1 MSRWMKVLLALSA
14 ALLTLLLL
22 TFLWQPYVLVADRG
36 WVVLGGYPLAL
47 TIAWGMAFLC
57 VLVMEGCL
65 TLQKYS
71 KIVGAAACA
80 LIFLAAW
87 YFFGK
92 DHTLDYPY
100 NKQFLGLD
108 LSILYY
114 LYWYMLVVLF
124 IVLMV
129 FVVAQFLGPVWR
141 TRLLLCVGVVLFF
154 VSLWL
159 AFMYY
164 YTATIW
170 CAGSLALWWES
181 VLWRGERGT
190 VSRML
195 EEKDP
200 LAVFT
205 LISSFVAPIVIY
217 GLYDTLT
224 FAVY

>member
-1 MSRWMKVLLALSA
+1 MALLA

-22 TFLWQPYVLVADRG
+22 TFLWQPYVFAADRG

-47 TIAWGMAFLC
+47 TIAWGVAFLC

-65 TLQKYS
+65 AFQKYS
-71 KIVGAAACA
+71 KVAGIAVCA
-80 LIFLAAW
+80 LAFLAAW

-92 DHTLDYPY
+92 NHALDYPD
-100 NKQFLGLD
+100 NKLFLGLD
-108 LSILYY
+108 LSILYD

-124 IVLMV
+124 VVLMA
-129 FVVAQFLGPVWR
+129 FVVAQFLRPIGR

-154 VSLWL
+154 ISLWL

-164 YTATIW
+164 GTATIW
-170 CAGSLALWWES
+170 CAGSLALWWEAI
-181 VLWRGERGT
+181 LWRGERGT

-195 EEKDP
+195 GEKDP

-205 LISSFVAPIVIY
+205 LISSFVVPSVIY

>member
-1 MSRWMKVLLALSA
+1 LALLV
-14 ALLTLLLL
+14 ALLTLFIL
-22 TFLWQPYVLVADRG
+22 TFLWQPYFFAADRG
-36 WVVLGGYPLAL
+36 WIVLGGYPLAL
-47 TIAWGMAFLC
+47 TIAWGMALLC

-71 KIVGAAACA
+71 KMVGVTACA
-80 LIFLAAW
+80 LTFLVAW
-87 YFFGK
+87 YYFGK
-92 DHTLDYPY
+92 NHNLDYPY
-100 NKQFLGLD
+100 DKQFLGLD
-108 LSILYY
+108 LSILYN

-124 IVLMV
+124 IVLMA
-129 FVVAQFLGPVWR
+129 FVVAQFLRPVWR
-141 TRLLLCVGVVLFF
+141 TRLLLWFGIVLFF
-154 VSLWL
+154 ISIWL

-170 CAGSLALWWES
+170 CAGSLALWWEAA
-181 VLWRGERGT
+181 LWRGERGT

-205 LISSFVAPIVIY
+205 VISSFVVPMVIY